1 MVYRRRTIAQ
11 PLSSLNSPG
20 NHHVRYSLVEVNGAP
35 PDDEETQIRLCEG
48 FHEALVRVERT
59 HLFSGGQC
67 GTFSESGNRAAYR
80 VTWTRF
86 LAVSSPLERSRPGP
100 KRLPG
105 TGWDGGRLW
114 GIVVA
119 QTTWCRAGAMNRCGD
134 ALKYAKTLGRHMR
147 RRIH

>member
-20 NHHVRYSLVEVNGAP
+20 DHHVRYSLRLVEVNGAP

-67 GTFSESGNRAAYR
+67 GTSSESADRATYR
-80 VTWTRF
+80 VTWHALFSGFYLSR
-86 LAVSSPLERSRPGP
+86 AVESW
-100 KRLPG
+100 
-105 TGWDGGRLW
+105 T
-114 GIVVA
+114 
-119 QTTWCRAGAMNRCGD
+119 D
-134 ALKYAKTLGRHMR
+134 ALAWSGL
-147 RRIH
+147 